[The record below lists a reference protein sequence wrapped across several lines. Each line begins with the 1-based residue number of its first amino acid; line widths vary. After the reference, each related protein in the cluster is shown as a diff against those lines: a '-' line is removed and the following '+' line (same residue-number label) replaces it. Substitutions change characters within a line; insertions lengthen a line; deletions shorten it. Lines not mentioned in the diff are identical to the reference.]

1 VQALHDYS
9 VEAMPKLQKDRKK
22 KLESE
27 SITFRIEKPTLDDL
41 RQEAGQKM
49 ESVNTLVNQIIKS
62 YVHWHRPAKNAG
74 LGYFSKVLMADLID
88 YLDDD
93 QVIKMTKEYCNH
105 RLKDITHML
114 KSESTFSSFMEGLCS
129 WLELSGYRYRV
140 DTLNGAD
147 TYVIQFDMG
156 RKWSLYFKTQM
167 ELVFEQYDIQNAEAE
182 MTDNAVIIRI
192 KRE

>member
-1 VQALHDYS
+1 
-9 VEAMPKLQKDRKK
+9 
-22 KLESE
+22 
-27 SITFRIEKPTLDDL
+27 
-41 RQEAGQKM
+41 
-49 ESVNTLVNQIIKS
+49 
-62 YVHWHRPAKNAG
+62 
-74 LGYFSKVLMADLID
+74 
-88 YLDDD
+88 
-93 QVIKMTKEYCNH
+93 
-105 RLKDITHML
+105 
-114 KSESTFSSFMEGLCS
+114 MEGLCS